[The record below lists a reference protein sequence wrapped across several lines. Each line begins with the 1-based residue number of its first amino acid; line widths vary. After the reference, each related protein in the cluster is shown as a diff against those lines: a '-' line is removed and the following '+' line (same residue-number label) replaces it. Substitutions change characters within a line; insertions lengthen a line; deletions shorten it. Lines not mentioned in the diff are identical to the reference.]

1 MSRNG
6 YQYEIDGANRTRRV
20 SGNLTTNTA
29 QTRSQAAQRTAGV
42 PDRLQSDHG
51 GHYVARRF
59 NGPTNDFNHFA
70 QDANFNR
77 SAYAALE
84 NQWAAE
90 LRSGRTVWVDI
101 RPAYVGNSRRPFE
114 ITVVYRVNG
123 GPRRR
128 QVFPN
133 RRNRR
138 NQ

>member
-77 SAYAALE
+77 SGYAALE

-90 LRSGRTVWVDI
+90 LRAGRTVWVDI
-101 RPAYVGNSRRPFE
+101 RPTYVGNSRRPSI

-123 GPRRR
+123 GVLQTRI
-128 QVFPN
+128 FSN
-133 RRNRR
+133 KSKRRNR
-138 NQ
+138 